1 MLKQRILTA
10 LVLLPLMI
18 GMLFWADSSLWAA
31 FSGLIA
37 LLALWEYARI
47 IHMSPLQNTFYLL
60 ITASIGI
67 LFYLQQ
73 PTFSTILLQVIQ
85 ITSLLFWLLVVP
97 LGIISDYGVGVDC

>member
-47 IHMSPLQNTFYLL
+47 IHMSPLQNIFYLL

-67 LFYLQQ
+67 LFYLQ
-73 PTFSTILLQVIQ
+73 TNLFYNFVAGNTNNKSAFLVAGGAIVVEIQ
-85 ITSLLFWLLVVP
+85 MENKI
-97 LGIISDYGVGVDC
+97 